1 VTGTPQRNQ
10 ALATWIG
17 NSGRSYQQVADEV
30 CRLACQHR
38 PPLNAAP
45 DSSRISRWVSGEQP
59 RGIMP
64 DLIAQALTGLCGL
77 AYSLSRADI
86 GMAPTSSGQGGSRLP
101 WHPDAVIKA
110 VLDMTRNDLI
120 SQQPDPNGTT
130 LLTGDDLLDAV
141 RPWLHQAPGDL
152 PQPDRPGRIGL
163 ADVEKIRATTA
174 AFRAW
179 DNQHGGGMSRDAVV
193 AQLKATTE
201 LLRHGRMSD
210 AVGRGLF
217 SAVADLASVA
227 GWMTHDAG
235 RSPEGQRYLLLGLR
249 AAAEA
254 GDGPLAAHLLNCLSR
269 VANHLGR
276 IDDALEMVQFA
287 QYGTRKLPSGRIKAV
302 LAALEARYLAITG
315 DISGFHRAAGAAA
328 DGIAAASPDSDPGWV
343 QWFDPAEYHAT
354 IGIAHLLAA
363 RHQPGLVRAA
373 ITMTRQAIPLR
384 PAERARSRAFDHI
397 GLARAHVL
405 ARELDAAENAA
416 ATAIEIAGGVACTR
430 APHRRRH
437 PPGTPGHVCCIGAE
451 GANSPT
457 VKRRSTCATGLRSW
471 CGRAGPDHCRPPPR
485 VRVYDGWALWRGEH
499 ADQD

>member
-1 VTGTPQRNQ
+1 VTGTPQQRNQ
-10 ALATWIG
+10 ALATWISK
-17 NSGRSYQQVADEV
+17 SGRSYQQVADEV
-30 CRLACQHR
+30 CRLARQHR

-45 DSSRISRWVSGEQP
+45 DSSRVSRWVAGEQP

-64 DLIAQALTGLCGL
+64 DLIAEALTGLCRL

-120 SQQPDPNGTT
+120 SQQPDPEGT

-179 DNQHGGGMSRDAVV
+179 DNQHGGGLSRDAVV

-210 AVGRGLF
+210 AVGRELF

-235 RSPEGQRYLLLGLR
+235 RSPEGQQYLLLGLR

-254 GDGPLAAHLLNCLSR
+254 GDIAIAAHLLNCLSR

-276 IDDALEMVQFA
+276 VDDALEMVQLA
-287 QYGTRKLPSGRIKAV
+287 QYGTRKLPAGRIRAV

-328 DGIAAASPDSDPGWV
+328 DGLAAASPGNDPEWV

-373 ITMTRQAIPLR
+373 ITMTGQAIPLR

-405 ARELDAAENAA
+405 AGELDAAGNAA
-416 ATAIEIAGGVACTR
+416 ATAIDIAGGVASTR
-430 APHRRRH
+430 LADRMAELDADLAAL
-437 PPGTPGHVCCIGAE
+437 GHDPAALQV
-451 GANSPT
+451 
-457 VKRRSTCATGLRSW
+457 RDRLR
-471 CGRAGPDHCRPPPR
+471 
-485 VRVYDGWALWRGEH
+485 LFL
-499 ADQD
+499 